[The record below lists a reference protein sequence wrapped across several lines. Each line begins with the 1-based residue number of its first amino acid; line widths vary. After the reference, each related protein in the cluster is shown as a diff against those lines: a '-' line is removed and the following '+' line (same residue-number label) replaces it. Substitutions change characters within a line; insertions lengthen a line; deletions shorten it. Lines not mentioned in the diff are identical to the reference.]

1 MPRQGYKCI
10 TIKADVY
17 DHYYA
22 NWVAHKKDYEVKGES
37 SFSWFIAYTLA
48 KAIHEKDDY

>member
-22 NWVAHKKDYEVKGES
+22 NWVAHKKDYEVKGVS
-37 SFSWFIAYTLA
+37 SFSGFIAYTLA